1 MPLALAMDLPIS
13 RPDWFRRVLAISAAG
28 DRRRV
33 IRSFTDD
40 QLLNFP
46 LFAASSPGS
55 WVTNRPAMSI
65 CLNNL
70 RFAKSSALT
79 KVLYFSICLERQQNR
94 DAAKRERLV
103 NGF

>member
-1 MPLALAMDLPIS
+1 
-13 RPDWFRRVLAISAAG
+13 
-28 DRRRV
+28 
-33 IRSFTDD
+33 
-40 QLLNFP
+40 
-46 LFAASSPGS
+46 
-55 WVTNRPAMSI
+55 MSI

>member
-1 MPLALAMDLPIS
+1 MRPIVRMPRALATDLPIS

-55 WVTNRPAMSI
+55 WVNKQAGNVDLP
-65 CLNNL
+65 
-70 RFAKSSALT
+70 
-79 KVLYFSICLERQQNR
+79 Q
-94 DAAKRERLV
+94 
-103 NGF
+103 